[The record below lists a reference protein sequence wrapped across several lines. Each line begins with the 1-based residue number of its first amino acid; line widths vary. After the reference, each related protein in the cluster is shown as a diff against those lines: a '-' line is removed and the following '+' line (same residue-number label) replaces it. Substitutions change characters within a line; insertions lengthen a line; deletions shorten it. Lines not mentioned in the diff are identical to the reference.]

1 MTLIPEGE
9 TAVVDS
15 NPLEIDE
22 TKRTEMLTQAKTLFT
37 KTMEKKELM
46 NALEKHYTAK
56 NIHYTSAQLG
66 DIVLQVEND
75 LVEIIE

>member
-1 MTLIPEGE
+1 MIKST
-9 TAVVDS
+9 
-15 NPLEIDE
+15 PLEINE
-22 TKRTEMLTQAKTLFT
+22 TKRTEMVAQAKKIHT

-75 LVEIIE
+75 LIENDLIE